1 MCYWDDGDYFEPSEF
16 DEKIEELKNELRESV
31 KKEINDEIE
40 KLRKEN
46 KELQGIKRN
55 FESVKKDFE
64 RKKDECDRAI
74 RNAESKAKQARL
86 KELME
91 HFKVTLWAVSWDYR
105 YKKKCDKCDKNRR
118 IQVALPSGKTVDDEC
133 SCRVSKKV
141 YYPKENVLYEL
152 SERNREFMAWYMA
165 KGDRGEEY
173 FVGGPRAEY
182 AKVVVDHNKD
192 FKEIET
198 EELRKV
204 FFTTKEECQV
214 FCNYINGTE
223 VLGYDYNVEGQP
235 VVQREETEQMNKVI
249 LMGRLTRDP
258 EVRYSQGEQATAV
271 ARYTLAVDRRG
282 RNQENSADFIQCVA
296 FGKAA
301 EFAERYLHKGTKIVL
316 TGRIQTGSYTNKD
329 GQRVYTTDIVVEDQ
343 EFAES
348 KTQKAATQEVITH
361 SLHRHHSR
369 GMMDLCLQET
379 TASYRLYRRAKDET
393 VHIEQKNI
401 QGR

>member
-118 IQVALPSGKTVDDEC
+118 IQVVLPSGKTVDDEC
-133 SCRVSKKV
+133 SCRVNKKV

-173 FVGGPRAEY
+173 FVGGPRTEY

-204 FFTTKEECQV
+204 FFTTKEECQA
-214 FCNYINGTE
+214 FCDYINGTE
-223 VLGYDYNVEGQP
+223 ALGYDYNVEGQL
-235 VVQREETEQMNKVI
+235 VAQREETE
-249 LMGRLTRDP
+249 
-258 EVRYSQGEQATAV
+258 
-271 ARYTLAVDRRG
+271 
-282 RNQENSADFIQCVA
+282 
-296 FGKAA
+296 
-301 EFAERYLHKGTKIVL
+301 
-316 TGRIQTGSYTNKD
+316 
-329 GQRVYTTDIVVEDQ
+329 
-343 EFAES
+343 
-348 KTQKAATQEVITH
+348 
-361 SLHRHHSR
+361 
-369 GMMDLCLQET
+369 
-379 TASYRLYRRAKDET
+379 
-393 VHIEQKNI
+393 
-401 QGR
+401 